1 MTYIKWKDE
10 VESYLVGMP
19 QDEKQK
25 LFSYFSEMYADKRDA
40 GISEEQIIEEF
51 GAPYDVAKR
60 ILESGKDGDKSEP
73 AAKVT
78 GGGNYNY
85 NYYNYNYGGA
95 PQGAPSPNLAPPPVQ
110 PAQSAQPVV
119 QPICVPQ
126 PQPQL
131 QPQATA
137 QPQPKKQTAGHII
150 ASLILVVIMLWATA
164 FMIGG
169 PLVAVVEGFISA
181 GASIGMLA
189 SSSCTA
195 AMGVAYIGRG
205 LLYVG
210 GGLILLAPLS
220 VLTHFLWK
228 KLTKFIK
235 GV

>member
-10 VESYLVGMP
+10 VESYLVNMP

-40 GISEEQIIEEF
+40 GISEAQIIEEF

-60 ILESGKDGDKSEP
+60 ILEGGKESGQAEP
-73 AAKVT
+73 SQKIS

-95 PQGAPSPNLAPPPVQ
+95 PQGAPATNAAPPPS
-110 PAQSAQPVV
+110 QSAQPERPYV
-119 QPICVPQ
+119 QPQPVFVPQ
-126 PQPQL
+126 PQAAA
-131 QPQATA
+131 QAA
-137 QPQPKKQTAGHII
+137 PKKQGAGHVI
-150 ASLILVVIMLWATA
+150 ASIILIIVMIWATA
-164 FMIGG
+164 FFIGT
-169 PLVAVVEGFISA
+169 PLVAVVDGFVSV
-181 GASIGMLA
+181 GAAVGALV

-195 AMGVAYIGRG
+195 AVGIAAIGRG

-220 VLTHFLWK
+220 VLTHFLWN

>member
-60 ILESGKDGDKSEP
+60 ILEGGKDGDRSEP

-95 PQGAPSPNLAPPPVQ
+95 PQGAPAPNPAPPP
-110 PAQSAQPVV
+110 AQPQQQVV

-126 PQPQL
+126 PQPQP

-137 QPQPKKQTAGHII
+137 QPQTKTPGAGHII

-164 FMIGG
+164 VMIGG
-169 PLVAVVEGFISA
+169 PLVAIVEGFISVGTA
-181 GASIGMLA
+181 IGMLVSSSVTASIG
-189 SSSCTA
+189 
-195 AMGVAYIGRG
+195 VAVIGRG

-210 GGLILLAPLS
+210 GGLIALAPLS
-220 VLTHFLWK
+220 ILTRFLWK

-235 GV
+235 GA